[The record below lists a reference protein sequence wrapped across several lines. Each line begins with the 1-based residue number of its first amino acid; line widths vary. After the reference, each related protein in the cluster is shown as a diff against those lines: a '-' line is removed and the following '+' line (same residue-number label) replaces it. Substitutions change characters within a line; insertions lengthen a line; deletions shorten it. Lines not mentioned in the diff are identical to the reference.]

1 VNSEIVMTIWSIVN
15 ASGMIAGL
23 KPSGDTIATQ
33 PVPVHDLILA
43 AIAIAVWVIAIAC
56 VAAWLRAREAARAR
70 EHIRW
75 IRIDR
80 RRTRSF
86 STPRPYRPDRPRK
99 PEHSWG
105 KPIGQM

>member
-1 VNSEIVMTIWSIVN
+1 MTIWSIVN

-23 KPSGDTIATQ
+23 ERPVNTVATQ

-43 AIAIAVWVIAIAC
+43 AIAIAVWVVAIAA

-80 RRTRSF
+80 RRARSF
-86 STPRPYRPDRPRK
+86 STPRPHLPGRNPEPD
-99 PEHSWG
+99 HSWG
-105 KPIGQM
+105 KPVGQM

>member
-1 VNSEIVMTIWSIVN
+1 MDSETIMPIWSIVN
-15 ASGMIAGL
+15 ASGLIVGL
-23 KPSGDTIATQ
+23 ERSGDTISTQ

-75 IRIDR
+75 IRIEQR
-80 RRTRSF
+80 RSRSF
-86 STPRPYRPDRPRK
+86 GAPRLYRPDGGRK
-99 PEHSWG
+99 PDHSWG
-105 KPIGQM
+105 KPLEQI